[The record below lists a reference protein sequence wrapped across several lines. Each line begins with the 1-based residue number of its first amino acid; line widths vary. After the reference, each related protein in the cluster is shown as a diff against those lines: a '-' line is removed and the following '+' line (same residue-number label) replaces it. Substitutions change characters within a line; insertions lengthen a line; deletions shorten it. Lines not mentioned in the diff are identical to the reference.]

1 MLKVDAGPLLY
12 FLEKAAELIERK
24 LKNMVREVA
33 LDVVQAGTEN
43 TPLGDSRTFIS
54 LYLERQKDTRLE
66 PIEGVAQGAWI
77 VSFGE
82 LFFVPHYGTDSYNDA
97 IGEATMDMQQYKLG
111 QPFRIANTAPYI
123 ANLEGNSSIQ
133 TNGMGI
139 VEPTTRQAEAVINAN
154 LKTYYDRGK

>member
-12 FLEKAAELIERK
+12 SLEKAAELIEQK

-43 TPLGDSRTFIS
+43 TPLGDSNLFMS
-54 LYLERQKDTRLE
+54 LYLDRQKDTGLS

-82 LFFVPHYGTDSYNDA
+82 LFFVPHYGGDSYNDA

-123 ANLEGNSSIQ
+123 SNLEGNSSPQ
-133 TNGMGI
+133 TNGIGI
-139 VEPTTRQAEAVINAN
+139 VGPTTRQAESVINAN